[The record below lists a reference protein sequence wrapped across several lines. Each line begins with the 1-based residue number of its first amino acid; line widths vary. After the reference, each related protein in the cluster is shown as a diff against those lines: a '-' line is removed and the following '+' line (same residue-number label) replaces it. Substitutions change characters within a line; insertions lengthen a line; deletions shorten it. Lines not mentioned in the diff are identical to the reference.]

1 MPQPATLDDQF
12 VAVAWNRAVV
22 RSVGFIG
29 ATWPS
34 TYRALKSP
42 ACRFGKWVA
51 ADGPY
56 NEHLMRDFGAL
67 NLALAVVTI
76 AALISLTRPL
86 VVTAALAWLA
96 WSVPHTVYHFRHRDL
111 FEDSDRWAAVGGLAV
126 LGVIAILLLALPVRA
141 PKSEAVEDAAM
152 R

>member
-1 MPQPATLDDQF
+1 MNALTARILLALLALQALIPGIWATVSPRSFYEDF
-12 VAVAWNRAVV
+12 PTSGRA
-22 RSVGFIG
+22 
-29 ATWPS
+29 
-34 TYRALKSP
+34 
-42 ACRFGKWVA
+42 WVA

-76 AALISLTRPL
+76 AALVWLTRQL
-86 VVTAALAWLA
+86 VITAAVAWLA

-111 FEDSDRWAAVGGLAV
+111 FESSDRWAAVGGLAV
-126 LGVIAILLLALPVRA
+126 LGVIAILLLVLPVRA
-141 PKSEAVEDAAM
+141 SKSAVPSEDAV